1 MPNKEMK
8 MNQVNSLDKV
18 IQEIDAKTR
27 DQKVKALASDEKI
40 VIIDKKKWKGIPK
53 KPLLGGD
60 VTFYIV
66 RNTNDPSN
74 IAERQANSY
83 YLTYFVTGEK
93 LGISI
98 TYWASCDPGNEDQ
111 VVEALCRGKTL
122 GEALDQKIEK
132 WIADFTKNDA
142 AEFLDNYDAQ
152 LARLR
157 EYVKINVKKDVGIN
171 IELRLAFEKEAQLE
185 PFAIPSF
192 PMEVNVSDCDDT
204 LDLLIKTALIVDPN
218 NKVKAIF
225 NDVKDARKWPE
236 LVKRFKNEV
245 KNYLLH
251 NITIDQFSYELKDTV
266 RDQLV
271 AHLNSILI
279 DYGRKVGYLSLSTNT
294 VASARQLVP
303 VKCKV
308 ECEVQKYSDPI
319 YVETTILMLPLN
331 TARYKPNEGLKLQE
345 WVESELEK
353 IIKPLMLKKKYI
365 DVLCDFE
372 DVAEEIKKQMQYEA
386 KSIGYAVNQIVSLP
400 NLEHLELKDNFD
412 IAVNEKTF
420 VTNDANVEV
429 ILSVSAT
436 AKISDFTKIQ
446 DYLKPKADIKKLME
460 QTIYGEMSKFLND
473 ISPERYYMRF
483 YSRGKDENGQPETT
497 SVQEE
502 LINAIKRELKERFG
516 AEVTRITTNT
526 HDTDIAKQFKK
537 LYGIIGSFEV
547 QVSSLADV
555 EEPVTFRGDFQV
567 QGVEKNSWYTFQA
580 RQPEIND
587 ISQSIERGLKA
598 RLSAFSK
605 NDLQYTDPEYLTL
618 IEEQINQWATENVVK
633 QFGLNIS
640 ISNLHRIRT
649 QQENLIAGDKEFQR
663 QVEGETRRRHFAAGL
678 EINSTIYD
686 SQVQQIKKLSGQLE
700 KLIED
705 PDENEDEIKELK
717 EQILTLTAQVQ
728 VPSLDEATTKA
739 LKPQTSKS
747 RSLREIAEQT
757 KLQGSKNNPALN
769 PNPNKD
775 LPEIEGKDIE

>member
-1 MPNKEMK
+1 MS
-8 MNQVNSLDKV
+8 QANSLDKV
-18 IQEIDAKTR
+18 IREIDAKTK

-40 VIIDKKKWKGIPK
+40 VIIDKKKWQVIPK

-60 VTFYIV
+60 VAFYLV
-66 RNTNDPSN
+66 RNNNDPSN
-74 IAERQANSY
+74 IAERQATPY

-98 TYWASCDPGNEDQ
+98 TYWASCDPGNEDK
-111 VVEALCRGKTL
+111 VVQSLCRGKTL
-122 GEALDQKIEK
+122 GDALDQKIEK

-142 AEFLDNYDAQ
+142 AVFLDNYDAQ
-152 LARLR
+152 LAQLR
-157 EYVKINVKKDVGIN
+157 EYVKIKIKEDVGIK

-192 PMEVNVSDCDDT
+192 PMEVNVSDCDDI
-204 LDLLIKTALIVDPN
+204 LDLQIQTALIVDSN

-225 NDVKDARKWPE
+225 NDAKDARKWPE
-236 LVKRFKNEV
+236 LVKQFKSEV

-251 NITIDQFSYELKDTV
+251 HITIDQFSYELKDTV
-266 RDQLV
+266 RDQLIS
-271 AHLNSILI
+271 HLDSILI
-279 DYGRKVGYLSLSTNT
+279 HYGRKVGYLSLSTNA
-294 VASARQLVP
+294 VASARQLVS

-308 ECEVQKYSDPI
+308 KCEVQKYAEQIS
-319 YVETTILMLPLN
+319 VETTILMLPFN

-386 KSIGYAVNQIVSLP
+386 KSIGYAVNQIVSIP

-412 IAVNEKTF
+412 LEVNVNEKINKKSF
-420 VTNDANVEV
+420 ATNDANIQV

-446 DYLKPKADIKKLME
+446 DYLKPQADIKKLME
-460 QTIYGEMSKFLND
+460 QTIYGEMSKFLNG

-483 YSRGKDENGQPETT
+483 YHPGEDENGQREKT
-497 SVQEE
+497 SVQQE
-502 LINAIKRELKERFG
+502 LIDAIKQELKERFS
-516 AEVTRITTNT
+516 AEVSRITANT
-526 HDTDIAKQFKK
+526 HDTGIAEHFKK

-547 QVSSLADV
+547 QISSLADV

-580 RQPEIND
+580 RKPEINH
-587 ISQSIERGLKA
+587 ISQSIESCLKS

-605 NDLQYTDPEYLTL
+605 EQMVYTDLEYLLL
-618 IEEQINQWATENVVK
+618 IETQINKWATESVVE

-663 QVEGETRRRHFAAGL
+663 QVEGEARRRKLNAGL
-678 EINSTIYD
+678 EINSTIYN

-700 KLIED
+700 KLMED
-705 PDENEDEIKELK
+705 PDENEDEIQELK
-717 EQILTLTAQVQ
+717 EQILTLTAQVK

-739 LKPQTSKS
+739 FKPQTSKS

-757 KLQGSKNNPALN
+757 KLQSSKNNPALN
-769 PNPNKD
+769 PNLNKD